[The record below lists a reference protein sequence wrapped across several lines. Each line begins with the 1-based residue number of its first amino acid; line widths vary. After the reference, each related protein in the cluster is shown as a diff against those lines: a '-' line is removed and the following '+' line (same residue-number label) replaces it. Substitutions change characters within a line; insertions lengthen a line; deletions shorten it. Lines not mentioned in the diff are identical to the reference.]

1 MALDLAEIKRLH
13 DKAYQAGQV
22 TRQRAADDMCFYFI
36 TQWSSE
42 LLDDTQLT
50 YRGEFNILKK
60 AGRQILSDLAENPV
74 QVDFEPVDE
83 TRDDAAELLDGLYRT
98 DDNANTSLN
107 AYANAMQETVVCGV
121 GAWMLFTRYESNRA
135 GNKRQV
141 IDRWPIFEANNSVF
155 WDPGARLMDKS
166 DADYVSVL
174 CSYSEDGY
182 KKLVKE
188 LTGEEV
194 TNVAESF
201 KHPEQSYTFPWYL
214 KGKTVYVAKFYHREK
229 VDVKILTMLDPFG
242 QTLELAESELS
253 DVMDEMLDEGY
264 TIESEREIE
273 QYQVTEYICSGCE
286 ILESKV
292 IAGQHIPIIPVYGER
307 AYVEGEE
314 HYEGV
319 TRLAKDPQMLRNF
332 QMSYLADIVSQSPR
346 EKPIFLQEQIAGFED
361 YYSMTGADNNYAY
374 LLQNRKALDGTDLPI
389 GPIAM
394 LPAPQVPPALAG
406 SLELSRQ
413 AVEDVA
419 NPGIP
424 QDIADPDLS
433 GKAVL
438 ALERRLDMQSMV
450 YQEHYKHAKR
460 RDGQVYASMAAAVYD
475 VPRKIKMTLPDG
487 TTKESMV
494 MQTVIDKE
502 TGDLVTLNDLS
513 NAEFEVYSQIGA
525 SYSSKKEQT
534 IDRLQELI
542 STVPEGDPLRKA
554 LYLKMLTLM
563 DGVNFD
569 DIREYANK
577 QLVLQGFKTPET
589 DEEKQLL
596 EESQK
601 NQAPDAAMVLAMAE
615 DKKGEAQLLEQQRKG
630 IEMQLEAANEKLK
643 RLIESFDS
651 QTKRFDVQVNAAVA
665 DAQIEN
671 TRTDTFAKQIEAAAN
686 EIPLRN
692 PYEMS
697 TEELFSE
704 LQAG

>member
-1 MALDLAEIKRLH
+1 MLDLKEIKRLH
-13 DKAYQAGQV
+13 DKAYQSGQV
-22 TRQRAADDMCFYFI
+22 TRQRAADDMVFYFV
-36 TQWSSE
+36 TQWDE
-42 LLDDTQLT
+42 QLLDDSQLA

-74 QVDFEPVDE
+74 QVDFEPIDE

-98 DDNANTSLN
+98 DDNSNTSIN
-107 AYANAMQETVVCGV
+107 AYANAMQECVVCGV
-121 GAWMLFTRYESNRA
+121 GAWMLFTRYESNRS

-141 IDRWPIFEANNSVF
+141 IDRWPVFEANNSIY
-155 WDPGARLMDKS
+155 WDPGARLMDKA
-166 DADYVSVL
+166 DADTCSVL
-174 CSYSEDGY
+174 TPYSEDGY

-188 LTGEEV
+188 LTGEEID
-194 TNVAESF
+194 NVAESF
-201 KHPEQSYTFPWYL
+201 RQAEQSYTFPWYV
-214 KGKTVYVAKFYHREK
+214 KGKTVYVCKFYHREK

-242 QTLELAESELS
+242 QTIELS
-253 DVMDEMLDEGY
+253 EDSLSEVMDDLLDEGY

-273 QYQVTEYICSGCE
+273 RYQVSEYICSGAE
-286 ILESKV
+286 IIDSKV

-346 EKPIFLQEQIAGFED
+346 EKPVFLQEQIAGFED
-361 YYSMTGADNNYAY
+361 YYSMSGADNNYAY
-374 LLQNRKALDGTDLPI
+374 ALQNRKALDGSDLPI
-389 GPIAM
+389 GPIAL
-394 LPAPQVPPALAG
+394 LPAPNVPPALAA

-438 ALERRLDMQSMV
+438 ALQRRLDMQSMV
-450 YQEHYKHAKR
+450 YQEHNKHAKR
-460 RDGQVYASMAAAVYD
+460 RDGQVYASMAADVYD
-475 VPRKIKMTLPDG
+475 VPRKVKLTMPDG
-487 TTKESMV
+487 TTKEDMV
-494 MQTVIDKE
+494 MSTVIDKE

-513 NAEFEVYSQIGA
+513 NAEFEVYSQIGP

-542 STVPEGDPLRKA
+542 ATVPEQDPLRKA

-569 DIREYANK
+569 DIRDYANK
-577 QLVLQGFKTPET
+577 QLVLQGFKEPET
-589 DEEKQLL
+589 DEEKKLL
-596 EESQK
+596 AESQK
-601 NQAPDAAMVLAMAE
+601 EKAPDAAMVLAMAE
-615 DKKGEAQLLEQQRKG
+615 DKKGQAQLLEQQRKG

-643 RLIESFDS
+643 RFVDSFDA
-651 QTKRFDVQVNAAVA
+651 QTKRMAAQAAVLETGVSIES
-665 DAQIEN
+665 AQIDN
-671 TRTDTFAKQIEAAAN
+671 FAKKIEAEAKMV
-686 EIPLRN
+686 PTRN
-692 PYEMS
+692 PYDMS
-697 TEELFSE
+697 TDELFAE
-704 LQAG
+704 LEAA